1 MGEEHGAR
9 RDGYGSRPHCW
20 KVLKSTQ
27 IHRTPRPSWNLTEF
41 HLTVEG
47 PEARDHQLV
56 SGGTRICLPCRCF
69 HPTAT
74 PPLLELSGECAEW
87 QANLE
92 GVHDTREPHQG
103 RASPTEEALQ
113 TSGIGGFQVLA
124 TGTPKSMGFNFFNR
138 GYLLLRATRSPQGW
152 LI

>member
-1 MGEEHGAR
+1 MGHGETVTAP
-9 RDGYGSRPHCW
+9 GHTAEKWSVWC
-20 KVLKSTQ
+20 STQ

-41 HLTVEG
+41 HITVEG
-47 PEARDHQLV
+47 TEASDHQLV
-56 SGGTRICLPCRCF
+56 SGGTRIGPTCCCF

-103 RASPTEEALQ
+103 RASPTGGSTDIWGRGLSGAGNRNPQINGLQ
-113 TSGIGGFQVLA
+113 
-124 TGTPKSMGFNFFNR
+124 
-138 GYLLLRATRSPQGW
+138 LL
-152 LI
+152 